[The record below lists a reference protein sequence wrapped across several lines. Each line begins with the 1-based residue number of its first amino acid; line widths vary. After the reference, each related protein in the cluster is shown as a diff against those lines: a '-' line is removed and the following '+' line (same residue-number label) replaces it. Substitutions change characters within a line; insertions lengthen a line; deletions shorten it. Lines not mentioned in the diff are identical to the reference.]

1 MFESGDGLIQSLKS
15 TIAKPIDLALGFLN
29 ELRLYWRQ
37 PRPGEYVPYREV
49 VMLSVG
55 WMALLISV
63 QWTIGFGVGNH
74 FTGMTLKMNNTE
86 LLIMSYVCQAI
97 GYIMTPVNAWIVD
110 NLRSKDGKYRVYIKL
125 AIPSMILTLISLWLP
140 YEQIRDGS
148 KYGRYIMIVVL
159 FFIGQL
165 QGTVQSWVRTG
176 VENMVHVMTPN
187 TQERT
192 KIMAI
197 TSIIYS
203 MGYTINNIYVPL
215 MVEVLCENGD
225 KYNMRYFRGTFTP
238 VAIFMPFVLF
248 AYYGTKERL
257 VLPKSRIT
265 KISFA
270 NSMRAVAGNKIF
282 WIKCADGWNN
292 FLEDAKGNIWDWMVY
307 RAHIMKSTT
316 YGILNTISYNA
327 NFWGMLLSPWV
338 IKRFGKKNI
347 KIVKNIIQI
356 FLIASYFLFY
366 KKPWAA
372 VGFFIVYTID
382 RFVDTTNVID
392 AAIESDMRDNQ
403 QYLIGERI
411 DGAFGFVQSYA
422 GSVIGSVTGLF
433 IPYVYRRKGFDGNDY
448 SVLDVYKNYDEN
460 LPLSEQEKNE
470 NCVLFPLMD
479 TLLTISV
486 VGAAVDVLP
495 WFAYDISETGQKS
508 MIRVI
513 RIRTIVEDYDSG
525 KLDEA
530 SYIEGCEAII
540 RARKYIDMPTLEF
553 DGKTALRNAR
563 TLPRTTPEEIAER
576 EETIAQVKAE
586 IERVRAT
593 NEEIE
598 IAQFVMHELNRFDTE
613 FGKKQYELCR
623 MIVDGGENGFYK
635 NATKIISFA
644 NALPTTSIKEER
656 VWRRQEIRNA
666 QGLLRSARLAEKHYK
681 DGVITFDPNKVENA
695 YNLPDETKEQA
706 KARRK
711 AMRQANWEQNVY
723 SSIAAP
729 YLTAKRTLELY
740 EGYKDLDRLTADYEK
755 VKTEREER
763 HEKERAQAQTLALE
777 RKMDIQR
784 KQQKKKTEKEI
795 NTTTVRKVSDSFIF
809 RCLSYYF
816 KHKILQK
823 KSAVL
828 YSYCVNS
835 KNIPNFVY
843 LLDFYTV

>member
-1 MFESGDGLIQSLKS
+1 
-15 TIAKPIDLALGFLN
+15 
-29 ELRLYWRQ
+29 
-37 PRPGEYVPYREV
+37 
-49 VMLSVG
+49 MLSVG

-159 FFIGQL
+159 FFVGQL
-165 QGTVQSWVRTG
+165 QGTIQSWVRTG
-176 VENMVHVMTPN
+176 VENMVHVITPN

-215 MVEVLCENGD
+215 MVDVLCENGD

-238 VAIFMPFVLF
+238 VAFFMPFVLI

-327 NFWGMLLSPWV
+327 NFWGMLFSPWF
-338 IKRFGKKNI
+338 IRRFGKKRI

-540 RARKYIDMPTLEF
+540 KARKYIDMPKIEF
-553 DGKTALRNAR
+553 DGKTALKNAR
-563 TLPRTTPEEIAER
+563 ALPRSTPEGIELR
-576 EETIAQVKAE
+576 EAAIAQAKTE

-598 IAQFVMHELNRFDTE
+598 IAQFVMHELNRFDTD
-613 FGKKQYELCR
+613 FGKKQYELCK
-623 MIVDGGENGFYK
+623 MIVDCGENDFYK
-635 NATKIISFA
+635 NATEIINFA

-666 QGLLRSARLAEKHYK
+666 QGLIRSARLAKRYYK
-681 DGVITFDPNKVENA
+681 NGAIEFDPDKVENA
-695 YNLPDETKEQA
+695 YNMPDETSEQA

-711 AMRQANWEQNVY
+711 AMRQANREQNIY

-740 EGYKDLDRLTADYEK
+740 EGYQDLDRLTQDYER

-763 HEKERAQAQTLALE
+763 HEKERAEAQALALE
-777 RKMDIQR
+777 RKLDVQR
-784 KQQKKKTEKEI
+784 KQQEKKL
-795 NTTTVRKVSDSFIF
+795 RK
-809 RCLSYYF
+809 
-816 KHKILQK
+816 K
-823 KSAVL
+823 
-828 YSYCVNS
+828 
-835 KNIPNFVY
+835 
-843 LLDFYTV
+843 